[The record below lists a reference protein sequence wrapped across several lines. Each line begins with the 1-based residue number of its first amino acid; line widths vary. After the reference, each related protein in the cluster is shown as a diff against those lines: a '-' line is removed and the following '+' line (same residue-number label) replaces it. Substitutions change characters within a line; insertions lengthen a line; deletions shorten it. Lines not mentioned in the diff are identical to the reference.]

1 MYILAVIST
10 IVILILSLG
19 LSILISSNY
28 IRKKQLNLLAWTLG
42 LWVFSISVALEV
54 VFSTNYETSLLM
66 KSYLIL
72 VSVLVELLA
81 LGSVLLLKKHN
92 ITIYYGIYMIISTV
106 FVIVS
111 ALISHVGDI
120 VTHGVVY
127 GVLPILISISSIT
140 VTFPA
145 AILLILIS
153 LSSYVKTKN
162 PKLLSIVVGVIIVS
176 VAGTLYIVEFPAF
189 LYYAEFFGI
198 LLLWIGF
205 VDFKVL
211 KNLFKANNN
220 IAPKK
225 Q

>member
-10 IVILILSLG
+10 IIILILSLG

-28 IRKKQLNLLAWTLG
+28 IRKKQLNLLAWTSG

-54 VFSTNYETSLLM
+54 VFSTNYETPLLM

-72 VSVLVELLA
+72 VAVLVELLA

-111 ALISHVGDI
+111 AVISHVGDI

-145 AILLILIS
+145 AILLIYIS
-153 LSSYVKTKN
+153 LTSYIKTKN

>member
-28 IRKKQLNLLAWTLG
+28 IRKKQLNLLAWTSG

-72 VSVLVELLA
+72 VAVLVELLA

-111 ALISHVGDI
+111 AVISHVGDI

-127 GVLPILISISSIT
+127 GVLPLLISISSIT

-145 AILLILIS
+145 AILLIYIS

-220 IAPKK
+220 IVPKK

>member
-28 IRKKQLNLLAWTLG
+28 IRKKQLNLLAWTSG

-72 VSVLVELLA
+72 VAVLVELLA

-111 ALISHVGDI
+111 AVISHVGDI

-127 GVLPILISISSIT
+127 GVLPVLISISSIT

-145 AILLILIS
+145 AILLIYIS

-220 IAPKK
+220 IVPKK

>member
-211 KNLFKANNN
+211 KSLFKTHNN

-225 Q
+225 E

>member
-10 IVILILSLG
+10 IIILISSLG

-28 IRKKQLNLLAWTLG
+28 IRKKQLNLLAWTSG

-72 VSVLVELLA
+72 VAVLVELLA

-111 ALISHVGDI
+111 AVISHVGDI

-145 AILLILIS
+145 AILLIYIS
-153 LSSYVKTKN
+153 LTSYIKTKN

-198 LLLWIGF
+198 LLLWIDF

>member
-28 IRKKQLNLLAWTLG
+28 IRKKQLNLLAWTSG

-72 VSVLVELLA
+72 VAVLVELLA

-111 ALISHVGDI
+111 AVISHVGDI

-145 AILLILIS
+145 AILLIYIS
-153 LSSYVKTKN
+153 LTSYIKTKN

>member
-10 IVILILSLG
+10 IIILILSLG

-28 IRKKQLNLLAWTLG
+28 IRKKQLNLLAWTSG

-72 VSVLVELLA
+72 VAVLVELLA

-111 ALISHVGDI
+111 AVISHVGDI

-145 AILLILIS
+145 AILLIYIS
-153 LSSYVKTKN
+153 LTSYIKTKN